1 MIMLEPSILAKGVV
15 KVIITKRGI
24 VLFAL
29 AFLIVALALLGP
41 GLFKTAQRTLYGV
54 KKGVT
59 LAGQL
64 VEGLLEEELYD
75 VVASLAETSF
85 VEASNA
91 SCNWQTGEITAE
103 VIGQLVDVQ
112 STVDAL
118 LVAPAR
124 AKVDL
129 VTVLILP
136 SITRAHFEPI
146 YRGPTTEPRVAL
158 MINVDWGD
166 EFIPGMLEVF
176 AHYGVSATWFP
187 TGRWAKAT
195 PSLAKTIARA
205 GHEIGNHGGWHGSP
219 SEMSRAE
226 TARLIQEGEDL
237 ILEASGQRPQVFA
250 PPSGDFNQQTVAV
263 AAELGYKT
271 VLWTVDT
278 VDWQRPA
285 PTVIIDR
292 VKAKIVN
299 GALVL
304 MHPTQPTLEALPV
317 ILDYLAQKGFQCVT
331 VTELLAD

>member
-1 MIMLEPSILAKGVV
+1 MIITRKGIMLVV
-15 KVIITKRGI
+15 T
-24 VLFAL
+24 VLL
-29 AFLIVALALLGP
+29 VVALGLLGP
-41 GLFKTAQRTLYGV
+41 GIYRKVQRTLYGV
-54 KKGVT
+54 KSGVT
-59 LAGQL
+59 LEGQL
-64 VEGLLEEELYD
+64 VEGLLEHELYD
-75 VVASLAETSF
+75 VVASLAETSY

-112 STVDAL
+112 STVKAL
-118 LVAPAR
+118 LDAPAQ
-124 AKVDL
+124 ASVDL

-136 SITRAHFEPI
+136 SITTAHFQPI
-146 YRGPTTEPRVAL
+146 YRGPTSEPRVAL

-166 EFIPGMLEVF
+166 EFIPGMLDVF
-176 AHYGVSATWFP
+176 AHHGVSATWFP
-187 TGRWAKAT
+187 TGRWAKAS
-195 PSLAKTIARA
+195 PDLAKKIAQD
-205 GHEIGNHGGWHGSP
+205 GHEVGNHGGWHGSP
-219 SEMSRAE
+219 SEMSRSE

-237 ILEASGQRPQVFA
+237 ILEATGQKPQGFA

-292 VKAKIVN
+292 IKSKVVN
-299 GALVL
+299 GALIL

-317 ILDYLAQKGFQCVT
+317 ILDYLSRSGFQCVT
-331 VTELLAD
+331 VTELLSD